1 MDRTPDATPL
11 SQSDH
16 NRIHTT
22 PVKHIITM
30 TPKRSLSPAEDV
42 QPNPKRSRMD
52 FDVSEMEDLLDDDSR
67 AIESLAPTQQ
77 FQARSGIQRS
87 IAMVLKHDGFES
99 ASPEALESFTGMVET
114 CELISGILLTG

>member
-1 MDRTPDATPL
+1 
-11 SQSDH
+11 
-16 NRIHTT
+16 
-22 PVKHIITM
+22 M

-42 QPNPKRSRMD
+42 QPNPKRSRVD

-114 CELISGILLTG
+114 CEFMSSILLTD